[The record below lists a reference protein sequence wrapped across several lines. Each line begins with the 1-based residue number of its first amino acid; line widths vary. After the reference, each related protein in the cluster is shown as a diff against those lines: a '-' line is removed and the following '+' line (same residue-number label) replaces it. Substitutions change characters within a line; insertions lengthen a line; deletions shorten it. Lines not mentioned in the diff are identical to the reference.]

1 MPDWTSP
8 LEVAR
13 DADIFIKLM
22 HALFGIYV
30 YVLSPSFLK
39 VSQVLSRWEW
49 FISFDFDWQFITLQ
63 KTFKWPMVSSTLPSL
78 VVQTF

>member
-30 YVLSPSFLK
+30 YVLFLPFFLQSLK
-39 VSQVLSRWEW
+39 CFLGGSGSSLSTS
-49 FISFDFDWQFITLQ
+49 IG
-63 KTFKWPMVSSTLPSL
+63 SSSL
-78 VVQTF
+78 CKRRSNGQW